1 MSKTIR
7 PTLAKMKRPKNCLPV
22 STTKITGYGTAGLG
36 KSCPEVGEPVPTD
49 SDAVRQH
56 YKLARG

>member
-1 MSKTIR
+1 MSKTIK
-7 PTLAKMKRPKNCLPV
+7 PTLVKMKTNKRCLPT
-22 STTKITGYGTAGLG
+22 SQTKITGYGTAGLG
-36 KSCPEVGEPVPTD
+36 KSCPEVNEPVPTD